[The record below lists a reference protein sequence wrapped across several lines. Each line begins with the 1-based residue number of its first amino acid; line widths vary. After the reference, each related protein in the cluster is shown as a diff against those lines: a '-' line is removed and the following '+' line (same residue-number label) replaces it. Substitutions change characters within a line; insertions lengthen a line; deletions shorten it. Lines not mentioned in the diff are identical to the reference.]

1 VATDKGTPEGS
12 REGGRGMSM
21 NIFVGNI
28 GSGKSVVARKLAFQ
42 GAAVFNMDSFQQ
54 MIAGGEYGAYDVAKK
69 DIYQEAENLTIRK
82 ALEAGLSVVVDRT
95 NMDRKR
101 RERFIKI
108 GQEFGAHIV
117 AYDWGMG
124 TPNNVL
130 RRMKAPRG
138 IPMQQWQD
146 VYGTMLRSYEPPCIE
161 EGIDE
166 IIIPPAK
173 YRFHAFDFDGT
184 IIENKFPDIG
194 AILDGTVEK
203 MSRIYDDLSNIIIV
217 WTCRDEDY
225 TSQMRQFLL
234 KNRIPFDFINENPI
248 FDTGS
253 RKIFAHKYY
262 DDRGETL

>member
-1 VATDKGTPEGS
+1 MTL
-12 REGGRGMSM
+12 

-108 GQEFGAHIV
+108 GQEFGARIV
-117 AYDWGMG
+117 AYDWGLG
-124 TPNNVL
+124 SPNNVL
-130 RRMKAPRG
+130 RRMKSPRG
-138 IPMQQWQD
+138 IPMERWQTI
-146 VYGTMLRSYEPPCIE
+146 YETMKASYDPPCLE
-161 EGIDE
+161 EGIDQ
-166 IIIPPAK
+166 IIVPPAK
-173 YRFHAFDFDGT
+173 YRFYVFDFDGT
-184 IIENKFPDIG
+184 IVDNKFPEIG

-203 MSRIYDDLSNIIIV
+203 MNTLYDDIANIIIV
-217 WTCRDEDY
+217 WTCRDENY

-234 KNRIPFDFINENPI
+234 KNKIPFDFILE
-248 FDTGS
+248 
-253 RKIFAHKYY
+253 A
-262 DDRGETL
+262 